1 MKKSLGCLALAG
13 ALAFGLN
20 TTALFAQQDQSQAQ
34 DQSQDQSQG
43 QQGGHR
49 GMNADR
55 QLEHLTRV
63 LNLTSDQQA
72 QIKPILQDRDQKMQ
86 ALWQD
91 PSTDQQDKRSQMRSI
106 RQNSNVQIEAVLTD
120 QQKQQFE
127 QMQQHMHG
135 HRGGMN
141 QNGGDNGGEQPP
153 Q

>member
-20 TTALFAQQDQSQAQ
+20 TTALFAQDAPPPAQQDQSQ
-34 DQSQDQSQG
+34 SP
-43 QQGGHR
+43 QGGHR

-55 QLEHLTRV
+55 QLEHLTRK

-72 QIKPILQDRDQKMQ
+72 QIRPILQDRDQKMQ

-91 PSTDQQDKRSQMRSI
+91 QSTDQQDKHSQMRSI
-106 RQNSNVQIEAVLTD
+106 RENSNTQIEAVLTD

-127 QMQQHMHG
+127 QMQQHMHR

-141 QNGGDNGGEQPP
+141 ENGGDNGGTQPP